1 VGLETKIIMKM
12 MLELVK
18 SSKDLEDFERKLIK
32 IANVEGILSDEDI
45 SDKES

>member
-1 VGLETKIIMKM
+1 MGLETKIIMKM

-18 SSKDLEDFERKLIK
+18 SSKDLEDFERKLVK

>member
-1 VGLETKIIMKM
+1 MGLETKIIMKM